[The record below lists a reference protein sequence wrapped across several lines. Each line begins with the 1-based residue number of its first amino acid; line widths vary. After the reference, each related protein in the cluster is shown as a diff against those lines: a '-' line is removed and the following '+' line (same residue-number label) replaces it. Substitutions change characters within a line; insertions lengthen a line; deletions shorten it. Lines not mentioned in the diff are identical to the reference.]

1 MVGTSLPPTSLP
13 KATSLTDVLT
23 APAPLLVSRD
33 EFGEL
38 RRDFEDELGTAAR
51 SLRAGERIRVD
62 AYHLRNSVSG
72 NVDRE
77 SPFRWTPWTARRP
90 IGVECVRACL
100 VNARLTPPQAGHDVI
115 ARLIRRADDERGRP
129 GSLAE
134 WLAGLAVGGRAVVQA
149 EAVAWATQLL
159 TALDWSKLSAPIVGG
174 DRSVVLPSSSQVLL
188 RGRIDVRTRVVSPQP
203 PNDNDARRTLDVAP
217 AVLFAMM
224 TGRPS
229 PTARTEL
236 GLSAL
241 TVALDGRHGD
251 VPLRVVGWWPQCG
264 RALIVPVDLALLDHT
279 CQAAVATVRAACPT
293 RRVQPHSAKATDDRT
308 GGRDAVTAAA
318 RRAAK
323 PVITPAERVAS

>member
-13 KATSLTDVLT
+13 KATSLTGLLT
-23 APAPLLVSRD
+23 APAAVSASRD
-33 EFGEL
+33 EFGKLRREFEAEL
-38 RRDFEDELGTAAR
+38 RTAAG
-51 SLRAGERIRVD
+51 SLPAGERVRVN

-72 NVDRE
+72 NVNHD
-77 SPFRWTPWTARRP
+77 SPFRWTPWTARRS

-100 VNARLTPPQAGHDVI
+100 ANARLTPPQAGHDVI

-188 RGRIDVRTRVVSPQP
+188 RGRIEVRTRVVSPQP
-203 PNDNDARRTLDVAP
+203 PNDSDTRRTLDGAP
-217 AVLFAMM
+217 SVLFAMM

-236 GLSAL
+236 GLAAL
-241 TVALDGRHGD
+241 TVALDDRHGD
-251 VPLRVVGWWPQCG
+251 VPIRVVGWWPQCG
-264 RALIVPVDLALLDHT
+264 RALVVPVDLALLDHT
-279 CQAAVATVRAACPT
+279 CQAVVATVRSACPT
-293 RRVQPHSAKATDDRT
+293 NRVQPRSA
-308 GGRDAVTAAA
+308 GGTVTRAA
-318 RRAAK
+318 RRASVKNA
-323 PVITPAERVAS
+323 PRRADEPIVTGAERAAS

>member
-23 APAPLLVSRD
+23 APAPLPVSRD

-38 RRDFEDELGTAAR
+38 RRDFEDELRTAAR
-51 SLRAGERIRVD
+51 SLRVGERIRVD
-62 AYHLRNSVSG
+62 AYHLRNSISG

-77 SPFRWTPWTARRP
+77 SPFKWTPWTARRP

-100 VNARLTPPQAGHDVI
+100 ANARLTPPQTGHDVI

-159 TALDWSKLSAPIVGG
+159 TALEWSKLTAPIVGV

-188 RGRIDVRTRVVSPQP
+188 RGRIEVRTRLVSPQP
-203 PNDNDARRTLDVAP
+203 PNARRTLDVAP
-217 AVLFAMM
+217 SVLFAMM

-236 GLSAL
+236 GLAAL

-251 VPLRVVGWWPQCG
+251 VPVRVVGWWPQCG

-279 CQAAVATVRAACPT
+279 CQAVVATVRAACPT

-308 GGRDAVTAAA
+308 GGRDARTNAA

-323 PVITPAERVAS
+323 PAITPAERVAS